1 MTDLTIRLASAIAT
15 GSRFGEP
22 VRVGAIFDA
31 LHLLKEMGANAQART
46 RSNQPHNAQEG
57 VHYEE

>member
-1 MTDLTIRLASAIAT
+1 MKRTTHLLASAIAT

-31 LHLLKEMGANAQART
+31 LTLLKEMGASAHACT
-46 RSNQPHNAQEG
+46 RSDKHTSSQED

>member
-1 MTDLTIRLASAIAT
+1 MKRTTQLLASAIAS

-46 RSNQPHNAQEG
+46 RSNQPHNAQEAA
-57 VHYEE
+57 YEK